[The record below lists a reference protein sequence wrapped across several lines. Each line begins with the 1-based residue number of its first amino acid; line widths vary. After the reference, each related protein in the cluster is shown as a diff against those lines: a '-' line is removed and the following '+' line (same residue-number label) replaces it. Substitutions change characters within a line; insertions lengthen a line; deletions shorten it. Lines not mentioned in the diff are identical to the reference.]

1 MINIDIALDIP
12 LHTGAQANFIYEL
25 PNQIGARQRMDGNV
39 ELCSINGITLP
50 YVMLDGFYANDI
62 EIPRAYVEALNG
74 IQCIS
79 NKLSSF
85 FTVIGNESF
94 EIIAA
99 AAALPGMSPIENKDV
114 YANPK
119 HVYRAFLENGCCLA
133 LLKRNFLSNGF
144 RFKALGNWYKIV
156 NDITIME
163 NKQPEQLYQQDKV
176 YGFVIDSQNNVFAVN
191 EAGTIY

>member
-1 MINIDIALDIP
+1 MVNIDIALDIP
-12 LHTGAQANFIYEL
+12 PHTGATANLIYEL
-25 PNQIGARQRMDGNV
+25 PNQIGARQMIDGNV
-39 ELCSINGITLP
+39 ELCSISGISLP
-50 YVMLDGFYANDI
+50 YVMLDDCYVNGI
-62 EIPRAYVEALNG
+62 EIQRAYVEALNE

-85 FTVIGNESF
+85 FTVVGNESF

-99 AAALPGMSPIENKDV
+99 AVALPGMGIIENKDV

-119 HVYRAFLENGCCLA
+119 HIYRAYLENDCCFA
-133 LLKRNFLSNGF
+133 LLKRNFLSSSF

-176 YGFVIDSQNNVFAVN
+176 YGFVIDSQNNVSPVN
-191 EAGTIY
+191 EVGTIF